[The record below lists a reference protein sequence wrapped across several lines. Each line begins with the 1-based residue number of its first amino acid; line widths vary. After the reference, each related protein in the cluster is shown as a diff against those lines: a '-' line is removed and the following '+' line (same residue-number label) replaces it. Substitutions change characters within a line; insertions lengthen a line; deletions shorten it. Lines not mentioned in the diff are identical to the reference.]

1 MGGRNLRRALRLLA
15 LEDSTARA
23 AAIDTPVARYRLYTT
38 RCAVMPRE
46 FRRRRQPEI
55 GRLQRARYREPNSWG
70 QLPEV
75 PGLLP
80 WPSSEFDSVRLDAL
94 VAEDQAASPPT
105 TRPLLRRQVSA

>member
-55 GRLQRARYREPNSWG
+55 GRLQRARIPRAE
-70 QLPEV
+70 
-75 PGLLP
+75 LLGAITGGAGAP
-80 WPSSEFDSVRLDAL
+80 AL
-94 VAEDQAASPPT
+94 A
-105 TRPLLRRQVSA
+105 